1 MRPSEVRQRI
11 LDDHQLIKIIV
22 SEVRDLALR
31 IQVGEEYLSERLRER
46 ARNLYERF
54 CQHIDLEDVI
64 LVGALRDADAGGE
77 ERAEELRNEHREQRE
92 VLTYLLERL
101 LDPTQPPILIV
112 NDLLNFTAWLRDDMQ
127 HEEETI
133 LHEDLLRNDAVGIH
147 VNSG

>member
-11 LDDHQLIKIIV
+11 LDDHRLIKMMV

-31 IQVGEEYLSERLRER
+31 IQAGDEYLSGRLRER
-46 ARNLYERF
+46 ARNFYERF
-54 CQHIDLEDVI
+54 CRHIDLEDVI
-64 LVGALRDADAGGE
+64 LVGALRDAGGE

-101 LDPTQPPILIV
+101 LDPTQPQILMV
-112 NDLLNFTAWLRDDMQ
+112 VDLLNFTAWLRDDMR
-127 HEEETI
+127 HEEEMI
-133 LHEDLLRNDAVGIH
+133 LHGDLLRDDVVGIH

>member
-11 LDDHQLIKIIV
+11 LNDHQVIKIMV

-31 IQVGEEYLSERLRER
+31 IQVGEEHLSGRLRER
-46 ARNLYERF
+46 ARILYQHF
-54 CQHIDLEDVI
+54 CRHIDLEDVI
-64 LVGALRDADAGGE
+64 LVGALRDADAWGE

-92 VLTYLLERL
+92 VLTYLLDRL
-101 LDPTQPPILIV
+101 LDRTQPQILTV
-112 NDLLNFTAWLRDDMQ
+112 VDLLNFTAWLRDDMR

-133 LHEDLLRNDAVGIH
+133 LHEDLLRDDVVGIH

>member
-11 LDDHQLIKIIV
+11 LHDHQLIKIIV
-22 SEVRDLALR
+22 SEVRDLALP
-31 IQVGEEYLSERLRER
+31 IQIGEEYLSERLRER

-64 LVGALRDADAGGE
+64 LVGALRDADAWGE

-101 LDPTQPPILIV
+101 LDPTQPQILIV
-112 NDLLNFTAWLRDDMQ
+112 NDLLNFTAWLRDDMR

-133 LHEDLLRNDAVGIH
+133 LHEDLLRDDAVGIH